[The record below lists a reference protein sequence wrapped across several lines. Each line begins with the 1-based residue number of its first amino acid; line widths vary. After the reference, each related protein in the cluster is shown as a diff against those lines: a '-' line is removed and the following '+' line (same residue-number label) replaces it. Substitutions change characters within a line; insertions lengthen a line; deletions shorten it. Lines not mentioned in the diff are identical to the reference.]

1 LPRSNDRGQRESRK
15 MPKMKTHSGASKR
28 FKATGSGKL
37 RRMQV
42 GRKSGAAFASAPTTG
57 SRKKHRQKSDKVDV
71 AKADVPAVKRLL
83 GL

>member
-1 LPRSNDRGQRESRK
+1 
-15 MPKMKTHSGASKR
+15 MPKNKTHSGASKR
-28 FKATGSGKL
+28 FKKTGTGKL

-57 SRKKHRQKSDKVDV
+57 SRRKHNQKSAMADV
-71 AKADVPAVKRLL
+71 APADQKAAKKLL